1 MAGAPAAR
9 HDRPM
14 TSPAI
19 AIAAAHTVRA
29 DSLLLTRGRNQGD
42 DVLAVA
48 AGLLL
53 DGALAGVLDV
63 TGRRRLGIDLRRVRA
78 AGTSPEPLLADLRR
92 RIEAVSP
99 DTPQGWLERA
109 MVYAPD
115 RVRDELLATGAVAP
129 AAAGLLQ
136 IVRRRAFE
144 VVDDAALAAA
154 RGRAR
159 AGLVAHG
166 PREVALAGLLRE
178 TELFG
183 RANGG
188 PPSRREGRALDAA
201 ITELPVAAQAILATL
216 AEIRR
221 RNERVGGWYADD

>member
-1 MAGAPAAR
+1 ML
-9 HDRPM
+9 
-14 TSPAI
+14 AI
-19 AIAAAHTVRA
+19 ATGTTVRA
-29 DSLLLTRGRNQGD
+29 DGLLLTRGRNQGD
-42 DVLAVA
+42 DILAVA

-53 DGALAGVLDV
+53 DGALAGVLEV
-63 TGRRRLGIDLRRVRA
+63 TGRRRLGVDLRRVRIGA
-78 AGTSPEPLLADLRR
+78 SAPADPLLADLRW

-99 DTPQGWLERA
+99 DTPKGWLERA

-115 RVRDELLATGAVAP
+115 RVRDELLAAGAVAP
-129 AAAGLLQ
+129 PSGGLLQ

-159 AGLVAHG
+159 AGLAAYG
-166 PREVALAGLLRE
+166 AREVTLAGLLRE

-188 PPSRREGRALDAA
+188 PPSRREGRALDASIA
-201 ITELPVAAQAILATL
+201 ELP
-216 AEIRR
+216 
-221 RNERVGGWYADD
+221 Y